1 MFGGEFKSL
10 LSKNL
15 NVNFLPLLPTITGL
29 YANGLGR
36 DVDAGDRLMTSAI
49 ALVSIGPV
57 EYDRNADQDFEMS
70 EEFKS
75 ELGQLSAW
83 PNIHSRSGRDRH
95 QVPKPPRTRR
105 P

>member
-1 MFGGEFKSL
+1 MAW
-10 LSKNL
+10 
-15 NVNFLPLLPTITGL
+15 V
-29 YANGLGR
+29 R

-57 EYDRNADQDFEMS
+57 EYHRNAGRGFEMS
-70 EEFKS
+70 EDFKS

-95 QVPKPPRTRR
+95 QVPNPPRTRR

>member
-15 NVNFLPLLPTITGL
+15 NVNFLPILPTITGQ

-49 ALVSIGPV
+49 ALVSIGRG
-57 EYDRNADQDFEMS
+57 EYDRNADPDFEMS
-70 EEFKS
+70 EDSKS
-75 ELGQLSAW
+75 ELGQLPAW

-95 QVPKPPRTRR
+95 QVPYPSRTRR